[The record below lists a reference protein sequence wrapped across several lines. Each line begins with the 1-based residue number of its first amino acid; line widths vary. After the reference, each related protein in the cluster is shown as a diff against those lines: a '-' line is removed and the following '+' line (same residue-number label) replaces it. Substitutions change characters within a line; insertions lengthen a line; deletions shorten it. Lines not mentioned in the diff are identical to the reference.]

1 MPNFLI
7 TIKIRIFLCKTW
19 RKGLNVSVLC
29 WYVRLITS
37 LTYLLEFDTH
47 SSFEPYLIF
56 YCYACCL
63 SSSFTV
69 NNDKLYIFFSSIQK
83 RTCASHWLLNQRMRK
98 SHRSFHGRSSNVRR
112 TYLLFLL
119 PLMKSLK
126 STPSCVLN
134 YQKYRYSH
142 LLVLSFREC
151 QDNTFFGAA
160 G

>member
-1 MPNFLI
+1 MQNLKKRFKCVRVMLICPPNHVIDLSAWVWHTLFI
-7 TIKIRIFLCKTW
+7 WTIFDILLLC
-19 RKGLNVSVLC
+19 LL
-29 WYVRLITS
+29 S
-37 LTYLLEFDTH
+37 LFQ
-47 SSFEPYLIF
+47 
-56 YCYACCL
+56 L
-63 SSSFTV
+63 SV